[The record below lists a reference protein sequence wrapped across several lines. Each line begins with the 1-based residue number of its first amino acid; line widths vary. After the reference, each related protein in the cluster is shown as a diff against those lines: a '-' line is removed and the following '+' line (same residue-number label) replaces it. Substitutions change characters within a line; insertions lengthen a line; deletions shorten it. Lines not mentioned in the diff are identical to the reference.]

1 MTMEA
6 TLCGAVCAFATIAIW
21 RAVLAFQHH
30 RSVIREL
37 RLLEYELDD
46 V

>member
-1 MTMEA
+1 MIIEA
-6 TLCGAVCAFATIAIW
+6 TLCGAVWALVAIAIW
-21 RAVLAFQHH
+21 RAILAFQHH

-46 V
+46 L

>member
-1 MTMEA
+1 MEA
-6 TLCGAVCAFATIAIW
+6 TLCGAVCALAAIAFW

-30 RSVIREL
+30 RGVVREL